1 MIKDL
6 ELPEGKAVKVAKGGP
21 EALKKVLLLLSKRG
35 FTGYL
40 KIESKDG
47 SGTGFIVLREGS
59 RAMTLFYGSD
69 GFLTGKAALPSFKE
83 LARERDT
90 LIEVHT
96 DQTLEPLLDS
106 LAETRG
112 KALPQGMGVFKRKLE
127 EWKDKGH
134 DVEEL
139 EAVMGQSLSKVIKA
153 FADYKEGMVREES
166 EESADLGLLETTE
179 EPSLEKEDE
188 EEPKKATKGRSK
200 RPAPRKRAQE
210 RKATSE
216 AEAPRKAKVVADE
229 SASPETGLIDRYTF
243 ESFIV
248 GDTNRFA
255 HAACLAIA
263 EGSVDPYS
271 PLFIV
276 GGPGLGKTH
285 LLHALG
291 WRLLRNNDAR
301 LTYMTATRFRDI
313 MEKASREDGL
323 AEFRKS
329 LLEQDSLLLD
339 DVQDLGGKRNVQ
351 EELFAIFED
360 FHGKGKPIAL
370 AADRPPSEILEL
382 DSRLISRFESGLVAD
397 IQPPNPEIRMGFL
410 RSRIEARAI
419 SMQEQVLKYLAD
431 RFTFDLR
438 ELEGAVNKL
447 LAYAQ
452 AVGKPVDLLLAK
464 DALGP
469 PPSTPAPKS
478 TPRPSFDPIPGHSYL
493 MKEERGDSAYRL
505 LAKRIRHIKG
515 LLITRTN
522 PSRVK
527 ESYTLEGA
535 DILWLTDRSES
546 AENTVDPVLE
556 RLMYKVESFM
566 ITGGQGMIILDGV
579 EYLKSNNGFEAVLR
593 FIRRLVDDISE
604 SDFTFILTANPATLD
619 MRELRILEN
628 ELESYPT

>member
-1 MIKDL
+1 MINDL
-6 ELPEGKAVKVAKGGP
+6 ELPEGKAIKVAKGGP
-21 EALKKVLLLLSKRG
+21 EALKKVLLLLSRRG

-47 SGTGFIVLREGS
+47 SGTGFIVMREGS
-59 RAMTLFYGSD
+59 RAMTLFYGAD

-83 LARERDT
+83 LARERDN

-96 DQTLEPLLDS
+96 DQTLEPLIDS
-106 LAETRG
+106 LEETQG
-112 KALPQGMGVFKRKLE
+112 KKPLPRGMGVFKRKLE
-127 EWKDKGH
+127 EWKLKGH
-134 DVEEL
+134 DVEDL
-139 EAVMGQSLSKVIKA
+139 EGVMGQSLSKVIKA
-153 FADYKEGMVREES
+153 FADYKEGMEK
-166 EESADLGLLETTE
+166 EESADLELLEPIE
-179 EPSLEKEDE
+179 ELPPSEDVDE
-188 EEPKKATKGRSK
+188 TKKGTKSRLKKLAPKKRTKKG
-200 RPAPRKRAQE
+200 
-210 RKATSE
+210 
-216 AEAPRKAKVVADE
+216 KAKSDAEGPRVSEEVKEGAAP
-229 SASPETGLIDRYTF
+229 SAENGLIDRYTF
-243 ESFIV
+243 ETFIV
-248 GDTNRFA
+248 GDSNRFA

-291 WRLLRNNDAR
+291 WRMVQKDGNAKLR
-301 LTYMTATRFRDI
+301 YMTATQFRDL
-313 MEKASREDGL
+313 MEKASREGRL
-323 AEFRKS
+323 SEFRKS
-329 LLEQDSLLLD
+329 LLEHDTLLLD
-339 DVQDLGGKRNVQ
+339 DVQDLAGKRVVQ

-360 FHGKGKPIAL
+360 FHAKGKPIAL
-370 AADRPPSEILEL
+370 AANRPPSEIQEL

-397 IQPPNPEIRMGFL
+397 IQAPNPEIRMGFL
-410 RSRIEARAI
+410 KSRIESRAI

-447 LAYAQ
+447 VAYAQ
-452 AVGKPVDLLLAK
+452 AVGKPVDLSLAK
-464 DALGP
+464 EALGP
-469 PPSTPAPKS
+469 QTPAPAPKS
-478 TPRPSFDPIPGHSYL
+478 APKPGFDPIPGHSYL
-493 MKEERGDSAYRL
+493 MKEERGDSAYSL

-527 ESYTLEGA
+527 ENYALDGA
-535 DILWLTDRSES
+535 EILWLTDRSES
-546 AENTVDPVLE
+546 TENTVGPVLE

-566 ITGGQGMIILDGV
+566 ITGGQGMVILDGV
-579 EYLKSNNGFEAVLR
+579 EYLKSSNGFEAVLK

-604 SDFTFILTANPATLD
+604 SDFTFILTVNPSTLD

-628 ELESYPT
+628 ELETYPT